1 MSWIIE
7 KRKQGAEIWATTSTG
22 LNGQLAFR
30 PEAIFIGDGYEKKE
44 YKRSMELAQVIV
56 KALNDYEEKN
66 EEDFANSL
74 RENDSG
80 HQPC

>member
-1 MSWIIE
+1 MSWTIE
-7 KRKQGAEIWATTSTG
+7 KRKQSTSIFVTNREATDI
-22 LNGQLAFR
+22 L
-30 PEAIFIGDGYEKKE
+30 IGFGYNKNE

>member
-1 MSWIIE
+1 MSWTIE
-7 KRKQGAEIWATTSTG
+7 KRKRST
-22 LNGQLAFR
+22 
-30 PEAIFIGDGYEKKE
+30 AIFVTDREATDILIGYGCNKNE